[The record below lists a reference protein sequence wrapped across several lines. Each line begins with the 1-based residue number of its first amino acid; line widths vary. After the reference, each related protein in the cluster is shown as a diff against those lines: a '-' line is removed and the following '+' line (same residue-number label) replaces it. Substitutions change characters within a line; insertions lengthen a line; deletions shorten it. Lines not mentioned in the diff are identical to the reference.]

1 MGWYEAQKIFESEE
15 VEYSKVPEVHLK
27 FQVNTR
33 QAKLSCFQLDRH
45 ICSDRFDIHHRALEA
60 YREFSPLKLSLVV
73 SQPKVGRSLY
83 FQLHFWSPTPEGNI
97 WLF

>member
-73 SQPKVGRSLY
+73 SQPKVGGVTLLPAPVLVSN
-83 FQLHFWSPTPEGNI
+83 S
-97 WLF
+97 